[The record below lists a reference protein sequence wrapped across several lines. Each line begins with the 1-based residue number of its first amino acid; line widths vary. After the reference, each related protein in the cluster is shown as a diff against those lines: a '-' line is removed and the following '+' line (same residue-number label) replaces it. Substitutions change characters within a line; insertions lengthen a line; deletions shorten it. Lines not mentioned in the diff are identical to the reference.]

1 MKSKKRVISGRI
13 LYSFY
18 FCSCINSFI
27 CSQNE
32 EKPLPPE
39 IKLHAGGFYVAENKE
54 SELRQVDLSKTALRN
69 HYGPK
74 NFKSNGFYVATAQDA
89 AVRAKID
96 EQYVKAGM
104 LCARYRNIDRI
115 AQPVFNTMQID
126 DPLRKELKKRSP
138 TTKID
143 RGRNMF
149 FVSQLPAEE
158 HELKDLCADVA
169 NSVRDLILKDRNIL
183 ESTQTKQKM
192 VLTLLETEAPSRN
205 VATNVMEEID
215 NQLMH
220 TDVDSKDPH
229 LDEDHMFIGILAIQA
244 GHTAIRVLAKS
255 HLNRMGVAKHIHRII
270 LGRYDYFVAHP
281 KLIHGG
287 CGCMEQNIRLHFYHG
302 LPEEAKEQTFY
313 VKLGEDWGLYKTDNQ
328 LAEARDKQTIKRRS
342 IKRLYFFWKKKE
354 WVLDFL
360 FLLTINIL
368 SKTT

>member
-229 LDEDHMFIGILAIQA
+229 LDEDHMFIGIDL
-244 GHTAIRVLAKS
+244 GYSSRPYCNKS
-255 HLNRMGVAKHIHRII
+255 V
-270 LGRYDYFVAHP
+270 
-281 KLIHGG
+281 
-287 CGCMEQNIRLHFYHG
+287 
-302 LPEEAKEQTFY
+302 
-313 VKLGEDWGLYKTDNQ
+313 GEV
-328 LAEARDKQTIKRRS
+328 S
-342 IKRLYFFWKKKE
+342 
-354 WVLDFL
+354 
-360 FLLTINIL
+360 
-368 SKTT
+368 S